1 MMMREQRITP
11 AGIPWKEILFLVI
24 LHIVVFIFYSFDRY
38 EPKIELS
45 QICFFLNYSL
55 GAMMINYLLL
65 PRFLYRNRYLEFA
78 IGFIVV
84 IAIIMT
90 IEELILE
97 KIFYPDTRGT
107 RFPGVFVTLISVL
120 PVMVILSGGKFG
132 WDALRSRQEVD
143 VLKKT
148 MAESELQFL
157 KSQMNPHFLFN
168 NLNNLY
174 AYAIENSP
182 KTPEI
187 ILELSS
193 VLRYVLYE
201 CQDTY
206 VSLSKEVEQMAHFIR
221 LNELQIEDRG
231 TVAFHTEGDLG
242 KFRIAPLILMVFIEN
257 AFKHSQAAQH
267 EGIMIDTQIK
277 VSPEG
282 LCTFVC
288 RNNYQSQAVQN
299 QLPRGIGLENAK
311 KRLQLLYPDAHS
323 LQIRDNGELYDVELQ
338 IELR

>member
-1 MMMREQRITP
+1 MLIREQRVDSPGIT
-11 AGIPWKEILFLVI
+11 WQEVLFLVI

-55 GAMMINYLLL
+55 GALMINYLLL
-65 PRFLYRNRYLEFA
+65 PRFLYRKKYLEFA

-84 IAIIMT
+84 LAIIMT
-90 IEELILE
+90 IEELVLE
-97 KIFYPDTRGT
+97 KLFYPDTRGT

-132 WDALRSRQEVD
+132 WDALRSRQEVAS
-143 VLKKT
+143 LKKT
-148 MAESELQFL
+148 VEESELQFL

-174 AYAIENSP
+174 AYAIESSP

-193 VLRYVLYE
+193 VLRYILYE

-206 VSLSKEVEQMAHFIR
+206 VPLSKEVEQMAHFTR

-231 TVAFHTEGDLG
+231 SVTFQTEGQFG
-242 KFRIAPLILMVFIEN
+242 KYRIAPLILMVFIEN

-267 EGIMIDTQIK
+267 EGIMIDIQIR

-282 LCTFVC
+282 RFFFSC
-288 RNNYQSQAVQN
+288 RNNFKPQPMQD
-299 QLPRGIGLENAK
+299 QLPKGIGLENAK
-311 KRLQLLYPDAHS
+311 KRLQLLYPDSHD
-323 LQIRDNGELYDVELQ
+323 LRIRDEKQLYEVELRL
-338 IELR
+338 ELR